1 MYVCN
6 NVYISD
12 IFRPY
17 GDVVSARVY
26 RPFLTLPTE
35 ITRWVPSIELQGAYC
50 AVIEYPTARCA
61 KFAVGVLRERV
72 TTNKYRFVKNYQIN
86 DRIKWLGNDPIPIF
100 VLNINIFCSV
110 VLLKPGAYEEL
121 QRQQILIITANA
133 PTSPP
138 KEVDETVQS
147 DSGNES
153 FENRSSRS
161 SDCHSD

>member
-86 DRIKWLGNDPIPIF
+86 DRIK
-100 VLNINIFCSV
+100 
-110 VLLKPGAYEEL
+110 
-121 QRQQILIITANA
+121 
-133 PTSPP
+133 
-138 KEVDETVQS
+138 
-147 DSGNES
+147 
-153 FENRSSRS
+153 
-161 SDCHSD
+161 